1 MLKNLSN
8 IRSLFIRSHLYAV
21 FITGITLLSI
31 LLTIYV
37 LFEPHWLTSS
47 AIFTFFILFGLISVL
62 VSFYAGFRSSGSLKE
77 RIDYLSVL
85 ITQFINGKYESRI
98 HFKEDDELT
107 RIGNELNVFGEK
119 LQQQTKSMQR
129 MAEERADYTKSAYK
143 SAVIEERQRLA
154 RDLHD
159 SVSQQLFAL
168 TMMAEASSELIEK
181 DPHIAKKHLQDV
193 IEAGHTAQAEMRA
206 LLLHLRPVYLSG
218 DSLATGVEK
227 LIKELQTKCSIEFQV
242 DMEQELQLKET
253 TEEHVFRII
262 QEALANILR
271 HSQASKV
278 LLQLTKRSKELFIHI
293 RDDGI
298 GFDLEKKLGSNVS
311 YGMKTMRERSEEL
324 GGTFVVRSIVEEG
337 TYIDIRIPYM

>member
-1 MLKNLSN
+1 MLKRLSN
-8 IRSLFIRSHLYAV
+8 IRFLFIRSHIYAV
-21 FITGITLLSI
+21 FITGIILLSVM
-31 LLTIYV
+31 LTIYV
-37 LFEPHWLTSS
+37 LIEPAWLTSS
-47 AIFTFFILFGLISVL
+47 AIFTFILLYTLMSVI
-62 VSFYAGFRSSGSLKE
+62 VSFYAGFRSSGTVKE
-77 RIDYLSVL
+77 RLDYISVL
-85 ITQFINGKYESRI
+85 ITQYINGKYDSRV

-107 RIGNELNVFGEK
+107 RIGQELNTLGEK
-119 LQQQTKSMQR
+119 IQSQTKSMQR
-129 MAEERADYTKSAYK
+129 MAEEKADFAKTAYK

-168 TMMAEASSELIEK
+168 TMMAEASRELIDER
-181 DPHIAKKHLQDV
+181 PQVAKEHLQDV

-218 DSLATGVEK
+218 DSLEKGIGK
-227 LIKELQTKCSIEFQV
+227 LIDELKTKCSIQFYVEFEK
-242 DMEQELQLKET
+242 DLQLRES
-253 TEEHVFRII
+253 TEEQVFRMV

-271 HSQASKV
+271 HAQATEV
-278 LLQLTKRSKELFIHI
+278 QLQVVRRGNEVFIHI

-298 GFDLEKKLGSNVS
+298 GFDLDKQFENNVS

-324 GGTFVVRSIVEEG
+324 GGTFNVRSIKQEG

>member
-1 MLKNLSN
+1 MIKKLSN
-8 IRSLFIRSHLYAV
+8 IRFLYIRSHLYAV
-21 FITGITLLSI
+21 FITGTILLSL
-31 LLTIYV
+31 LLTYHV
-37 LFEPHWLTSS
+37 LFEPIWLSSS
-47 AIFTFFILFGLISVL
+47 AIFTFILLYAIISVI
-62 VSFYAGFRSSGSLKE
+62 VSIYAGFKSSGTIKE

-107 RIGNELNVFGEK
+107 RIGNELNTFGEK
-119 LQQQTKSMQR
+119 LQNQTKSMQR
-129 MAEERADYTKSAYK
+129 MAEEKADFAKTAYK

-168 TMMAEASSELIEK
+168 TMMAEASNQLMDNKPES
-181 DPHIAKKHLQDV
+181 AKKHLQDV

-218 DSLATGVEK
+218 DSLAKGLEK
-227 LIKELQTKCSIEFQV
+227 LLMELQTKCAIVFHVELEQ
-242 DMEQELQLKET
+242 DMELKET
-253 TEEHVFRII
+253 TEDHVFRIT

-271 HSQASKV
+271 HSQATEV
-278 LLQLTKRSKELFIHI
+278 HLQIITRGNDLFIHI
-293 RDDGI
+293 RDNGI
-298 GFDLEKKLGSNVS
+298 GFELDKQLDSNVS

-324 GGTFVVRSIVEEG
+324 GGTFNVRSILKEG

>member
-1 MLKNLSN
+1 MIKKLSN
-8 IRSLFIRSHLYAV
+8 IRFLYIRSHLYAV
-21 FITGITLLSI
+21 FITGIILLSL
-31 LLTIYV
+31 LLTLYV
-37 LFEPHWLTSS
+37 LFEPAWLTSS
-47 AIFTFFILFGLISVL
+47 AIFTFFILYSITSVIISV
-62 VSFYAGFRSSGSLKE
+62 YAGFRSSGTLKE

-107 RIGNELNVFGEK
+107 RIGNELNMFGEK
-119 LQQQTKSMQR
+119 LQNQTKSMQR
-129 MAEERADYTKSAYK
+129 MAEEKSDFAKTAYK

-168 TMMAEASSELIEK
+168 TMMAEASSQLIDK
-181 DPHIAKKHLQDV
+181 SPNTAKQHLQDV

-218 DSLATGVEK
+218 DSLAKGLEK
-227 LIKELQTKCSIEFQV
+227 LIKELQTKCAILFHVELEKE
-242 DMEQELQLKET
+242 MELKDT
-253 TEEHVFRII
+253 TEEHVFRIT

-271 HSQASKV
+271 HSQATDV
-278 LLQLTKRSKELFIHI
+278 HLHITTRGDELFIHI
-293 RDDGI
+293 RDNGI
-298 GFDLEKKLGSNVS
+298 GFDLDKRLDSNVS
-311 YGMKTMRERSEEL
+311 YGMKTMRERTEEL
-324 GGTFVVRSIVEEG
+324 GGIFNVRSILEEG